1 MFKFGF
7 TVDSGNRENDAE
19 DTKEE
24 TSVLSWFPAERIE
37 VSSEQLSKTF
47 DNDDFEITNMFCDIT
62 LKILHADKVVIDL
75 QHDDCKNIIEAESRH
90 SDLVPAK
97 YEGGLKIWECT
108 YDLGRYLLSEKIP
121 LDHKEVLDL
130 GCGAGVIG
138 LLAVLKGS
146 ANVHFQ
152 DYNAEVIKSITIP
165 NVILNIGDKK
175 RVREQCAFFSGDWES
190 FSELESQKYDIILTS
205 ETIYNP
211 DNQQKLYNV
220 FKSKLKKNGMVYV
233 AGKVYYFGV
242 GGGMRQFEELVSSEK
257 KFFTETVWR
266 SEEGVQREILKLTF
280 DT

>member
-1 MFKFGF
+1 
-7 TVDSGNRENDAE
+7 
-19 DTKEE
+19 
-24 TSVLSWFPAERIE
+24 
-37 VSSEQLSKTF
+37 
-47 DNDDFEITNMFCDIT
+47 MFCDIT

-266 SEEGVQREILKLTF
+266 SEEGSNLQYVVWMFDLTNFIGLEINEFPL
-280 DT
+280 